1 MIAAAL
7 LKHMRQGEALETA
20 LAAAGVEAAKPAGP
34 EDEIILARLQ
44 KHAESGELDSELR
57 VWKMGAADV
66 VNELLAIASGSKTV
80 SASATPLLYTQL
92 KARLFIAMAHALY
105 LESSV
110 SKLARKERQH
120 PNSSSTLL
128 QHVLVYHDTLKKS
141 RGVRLSVRARSDCGG
156 ALSRAGAK
164 ENAEAGRDLHLKAR
178 TYRQQY
184 AAVQHALREAHEYL
198 ANDDVFTSRGDSSL
212 RKQLGRERAQAAT
225 NKAAVSDTRVASMV
239 ATRNSTG
246 VGKCVITSRAD
257 LLACSRQ
264 TSLAY
269 R

>member
-7 LKHMRQGEALETA
+7 LKHMRQGEALEAA

-164 ENAEAGRDLHLKAR
+164 ENAEAGRDLHGKAR

-184 AAVQHALREAHEYL
+184 AAVQHALSEAKEYL

-246 VGKCVITSRAD
+246 VGKCVITSRA
-257 LLACSRQ
+257 ACSRQ